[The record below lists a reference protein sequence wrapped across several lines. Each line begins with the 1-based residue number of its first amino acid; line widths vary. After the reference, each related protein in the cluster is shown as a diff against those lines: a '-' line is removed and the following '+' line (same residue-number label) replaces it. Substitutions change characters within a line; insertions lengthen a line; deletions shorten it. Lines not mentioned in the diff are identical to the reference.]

1 MYLPKYSPNYFLLE
15 LCILSHTFRGR
26 PLEEDLYRPH
36 GGEIDVDR
44 LLESAVI
51 ILLLPSFFFYREY
64 ILFIDFKG
72 MHTLPVYITH
82 SCWSNLVLLGKIN
95 PTALFPGKF

>member
-1 MYLPKYSPNYFLLE
+1 MYLPKYSPNYLLLE
-15 LCILSHTFRGR
+15 LYILSHTWRGR
-26 PLEEDLYRPH
+26 PLEEDLYWPH

-44 LLESAVI
+44 LLESALLNTVI
-51 ILLLPSFFFYREY
+51 TFFFLYREY

-82 SCWSNLVLLGKIN
+82 SCWANLVLLGEIN
-95 PTALFPGKF
+95 PTLLFPGKF